1 MGMHLAMTARDPR
14 AAFLSDAAILAS
26 LRQAIASRV
35 PHQEVDDVAQATLL
49 EAWKAVDYPT
59 EREGFRRWLS
69 LKGRSNAIDLLRK
82 KARRGRWIGKDDGE
96 VDELPARRP
105 EPANDARDA
114 LRFVQATL
122 DERAGRAGT
131 QTSVRWL
138 LLRVRGESYAS
149 IAQAEGTE
157 EATVAKSVGRIRK
170 HLRTAWVA
178 VAAVAA
184 FFIVRMSFGPPPV
197 VSHGNPAPD
206 AFTLRERALRECDAG
221 QWKTCLDDLD
231 RVREL
236 LPALA
241 DDPAVQRAT
250 REARSHV
257 PASPQPVPVT
267 P

>member
-1 MGMHLAMTARDPR
+1 MGMHLAMSPRDPR
-14 AAFLSDAAILAS
+14 SAFLADAAILGS

-35 PHQEVDDVAQATLL
+35 PHQEVDDLAQATLL
-49 EAWKAVDYPT
+49 EAWNAVDYPT

-69 LKGRSNAIDLLRK
+69 LKGRSNAIDFLRK
-82 KARRGRWIGKDDGE
+82 KARRGRWVGKDDGE
-96 VDELPARRP
+96 LDELPGGRP

-122 DERAGRAGT
+122 DDRAERAGT
-131 QTSVRWL
+131 QTSARWL
-138 LLRVRGESYAS
+138 LLRLRGESYAS

-157 EATVAKSVGRIRK
+157 EATVAKSVGRLRK

-184 FFIVRMSFGPPPV
+184 FFIVRMSWGPEPV

-206 AFTLRERALRECDAG
+206 SFTLRERGLGECDAG
-221 QWKTCLDDLD
+221 KWKACLDDLD
-231 RVREL
+231 QAREL
-236 LPALA
+236 DPNLA

-250 REARSHV
+250 REARSHL
-257 PASPQPVPVT
+257 PASPETAPQT